1 MDMNQIPTIVAA
13 MQACL
18 SPDPN
23 VRKAA
28 EGAVKG
34 AWKAPGFAV
43 KLMQVVVEPS
53 CELGVRQSAAIQ
65 FKQMMLKGWA
75 VEDEK
80 RQAGAFFLSDQ
91 DKAAIRQNMLEAVVV
106 APPLV
111 RKQLAECLKVRCDA
125 GRKGR
130 SREGGAA
137 SHALDPPMFVP
148 SPPLRAAG
156 ADPAAALQSIIL
168 SDFPADLPTFMQQIF
183 QNMQSQD
190 NGRIHGGLLALR
202 LITKKYEFRD
212 HEDARKVKTEVIE
225 AVFPFI
231 LQVFQSLIA
240 ANSAA
245 VEAAELMK
253 LICKI
258 FWSSTYLSLPAILL
272 QPAQYQ
278 GWITCFMQLL
288 ERPVPAEGQPADPE
302 DRNQVR
308 RGLGVWGAGRGEI
321 EAETG
326 TDARPPTPPARARSG
341 HGGSSR
347 SGSCTSSGGCMTGTG
362 A

>member
-65 FKQMMLKGWA
+65 FKQMMLRGWS
-75 VEDEK
+75 VDDEK

-91 DKAAIRQNMLEAVVV
+91 DKATIRQNMLEAVVV

-111 RKQLAECLKVRCDA
+111 RKQLAECLKVSCGPGRTGSRPCCRAKSTAASATSSWRASRRFSTSAWSWAPRAAALFA
-125 GRKGR
+125 GA
-130 SREGGAA
+130 GAA
-137 SHALDPPMFVP
+137 LTSSRTSPKARAPPP
-148 SPPLRAAG
+148 RAAG
-156 ADPAAALQSIIL
+156 ADPAAAPQSIIL

-212 HEDARKVKTEVIE
+212 HEDARKVKTEVVE

-258 FWSSTYLSLPAILL
+258 FWSSTYLSLPGILL

-308 RGLGVWGAGRGEI
+308 RGFRPAGGDRGR
-321 EAETG
+321 TG
-326 TDARPPTPPARARSG
+326 N
-341 HGGSSR
+341 
-347 SGSCTSSGGCMTGTG
+347 
-362 A
+362 

>member
-1 MDMNQIPTIVAA
+1 MGGRGLRESLTPT
-13 MQACL
+13 
-18 SPDPN
+18 PP
-23 VRKAA
+23 R
-28 EGAVKG
+28 
-34 AWKAPGFAV
+34 APG
-43 KLMQVVVEPS
+43 
-53 CELGVRQSAAIQ
+53 
-65 FKQMMLKGWA
+65 
-75 VEDEK
+75 
-80 RQAGAFFLSDQ
+80 GAPRDTSECASPVLT
-91 DKAAIRQNMLEAVVV
+91 RLP
-106 APPLV
+106 AP
-111 RKQLAECLKVRCDA
+111 
-125 GRKGR
+125 
-130 SREGGAA
+130 
-137 SHALDPPMFVP
+137 
-148 SPPLRAAG
+148 
-156 ADPAAALQSIIL
+156 QSIIL

-212 HEDARKVKTEVIE
+212 HEDARKVKTEVVE

-258 FWSSTYLSLPAILL
+258 FWSSTYLSLPGILL

-308 RGLGVWGAGRGEI
+308 RGFVWGFGRG
-321 EAETG
+321 G
-326 TDARPPTPPARARSG
+326 RSRPIG
-341 HGGSSR
+341 N
-347 SGSCTSSGGCMTGTG
+347 
-362 A
+362 